1 MNANPKT
8 IIDIDTYIAQ
18 FSKSTQDKLNAL
30 RKCIQQAAPEAF
42 EKISYQMPTFDL
54 HGNLVHFAAFQNHIG
69 FYPGSSGVEAFTS
82 KLTAYHTSK
91 GAIQFPIQQDIP
103 FDLVKDIV
111 FYRVK
116 ENMEKHQQKLIQKK
130 KK

>member
-1 MNANPKT
+1 MNKNPQIELNTDK
-8 IIDIDTYIAQ
+8 YIAQ

-30 RKCIQQAAPEAF
+30 RKCIKEAAPEAF

-111 FYRVK
+111 LYRVK

>member
-1 MNANPKT
+1 MNKNPQIELNT
-8 IIDIDTYIAQ
+8 DTYIAQ
-18 FSKSTQDKLNAL
+18 FPQSVQDKLNAL

-103 FDLVKDIV
+103 FDLVQDIV
-111 FYRVK
+111 LYRVK